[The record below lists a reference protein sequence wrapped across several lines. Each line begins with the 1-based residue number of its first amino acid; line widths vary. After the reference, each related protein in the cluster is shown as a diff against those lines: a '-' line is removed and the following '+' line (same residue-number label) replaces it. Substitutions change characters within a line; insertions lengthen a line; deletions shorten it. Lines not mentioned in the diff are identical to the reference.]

1 MEVVEDFDRKCLDCE
16 KLHGKIEISSV
27 LPNPPHTDT
36 VEWIEIRNL
45 STENISLDGCEITD
59 ETEDFE
65 LFGILAFGKTLRL
78 RQAMTGL
85 SLGNTH
91 DTLELMCGGELI
103 DSFSWDFPV
112 PTGYILHREVL
123 YGLPQESTI
132 ISVIDGDTVDAMIG

>member
-16 KLHGKIEISSV
+16 KLRGKIEISAA

-36 VEWIEIRNL
+36 VEWIEIRNI
-45 STENISLDGCEITD
+45 STENISLDGCVIAD

-65 LFGILAFGKTLRL
+65 LFGILTFGKTLRL

-91 DTLELMCGGELI
+91 DVLELMCGGELI
-103 DSFSWDFPV
+103 DTFSWDFPI
-112 PTGYILHREVL
+112 PTGYILRREVL
-123 YGLPQESTI
+123 YGLPQETTI
-132 ISVIDGDTVDAMIG
+132 ISVID